1 MGLPLS
7 IFYAVPARADIND
20 IYRYIAK
27 DNPRAARDVVAAIEE
42 AVELL
47 SQYPYKSR
55 KTRQRGMRAMPL
67 SQYPYII
74 FFKIRRGELE
84 VLHVLH
90 GARRHPGF
98 QEAASEFAHA

>member
-7 IFYAVPARADIND
+7 ISYAVPARADID
-20 IYRYIAK
+20 DLYRTIAK
-27 DNPRAARDVVAAIEE
+27 DNLRAAREVVAAIEA

-55 KTRQRGMRAMPL
+55 RTRQCGMRALPL
-67 SQYPYII
+67 SRYPYIV

-98 QEAASEFAHA
+98 QEEAAAFAR

>member
-7 IFYAVPARADIND
+7 ISYAVPARAVIDD

-27 DNPRAARDVVAAIEE
+27 DNPCAAREVAAAIEE

-47 SQYPYKSR
+47 SQYPHKSR
-55 KTRQRGMRAMPL
+55 RTRPRGMRALPL

-98 QEAASEFAHA
+98 QEAAAAFVR